1 MTPEKLTNT
10 LINKI
15 ITPESGRLEFRDTD
29 PRGLMLRVTTKGI
42 KSWYVIRQFNGKRQ
56 RLKIGT
62 YPEMTLPN
70 ARAKAKE
77 LLGAIE
83 QGADLKKD
91 TEVTESSNTN
101 LETCLVNYLAHRS
114 SSSKPLK
121 PRTIKQYND
130 TIRLYSADWLSFKL
144 AAITEKDIVNRHRD
158 ISKGD
163 VDGQRRPSKSQA
175 DLWGRVIRVL
185 FNFASREYKGVNG
198 EQLFTIP
205 TVALSHNKQWH
216 HIPRKQTHIRK
227 SQLEQLLDGLDK
239 FRQVYAND
247 ITGCVV
253 VDCLMFAVF
262 TGLRKGELLGLTWD
276 RIDLSAGYFWIDETK
291 NGQPLELPIT
301 DTIKQILT
309 RRYASKAGN
318 FVFSNKELQIADPKK
333 ALKRI
338 TEYLELTFTWHDCRR
353 TFASNAELAG
363 IGAYSIKRLMNHKTR
378 RDDVTAGYIVQT
390 ADELAIPAAKVEQ
403 AILSAAGRVEE
414 PEALDKQLIKAL
426 AGLDDRSKRKML
438 FELLNT
444 GANKEVI

>member
-216 HIPRKQTHIRK
+216 HIPRKQTHIRW
-227 SQLEQLLDGLDK
+227 
-239 FRQVYAND
+239 
-247 ITGCVV
+247 
-253 VDCLMFAVF
+253 
-262 TGLRKGELLGLTWD
+262 LR
-276 RIDLSAGYFWIDETK
+276 
-291 NGQPLELPIT
+291 
-301 DTIKQILT
+301 
-309 RRYASKAGN
+309 
-318 FVFSNKELQIADPKK
+318 
-333 ALKRI
+333 
-338 TEYLELTFTWHDCRR
+338 
-353 TFASNAELAG
+353 
-363 IGAYSIKRLMNHKTR
+363 
-378 RDDVTAGYIVQT
+378 
-390 ADELAIPAAKVEQ
+390 
-403 AILSAAGRVEE
+403 
-414 PEALDKQLIKAL
+414 
-426 AGLDDRSKRKML
+426 
-438 FELLNT
+438 
-444 GANKEVI
+444 